1 MISIHRTPSTL
12 LALGLFALTACS
24 AADEP
29 SSQETSN
36 PQLLAA
42 VELEDG
48 MQITFRADDNGDIA
62 IDAAAE
68 KANLSQLESLDR
80 LVEAEQAG
88 LSPSALYELFAG
100 ERAPDPLLTAEA
112 RLDAARTSA
121 DADEVEEEAADAL
134 EGEDALAP
142 SPDADAD
149 DDTELRPLMSFGD
162 FEDTHCYKD
171 TWAGYHSTSDRCRGN
186 LTAGVSHTSSSRDK
200 EGTFA
205 IVDVI
210 SRDQLR
216 VWHRREVG
224 GSWVSSLDSNCL
236 GYHKC
241 ASTVLGSGARRQVM
255 TLVQSPGNTTYHIYS
270 AILEDD

>member
-1 MISIHRTPSTL
+1 MISIHHTPSTL

-29 SSQETSN
+29 GSQEASN

-80 LVEAEQAG
+80 LVEAEHAG
-88 LSPSALYELFAG
+88 LSPSELYELLAG

-112 RLDAARTSA
+112 RLDAARASA
-121 DADEVEEEAADAL
+121 DADEFGDEAAEPL
-134 EGEDALAP
+134 EGDDAPAA
-142 SPDADAD
+142 STDAE
-149 DDTELRPLMSFGD
+149 DDTDLRPLMSFAD
-162 FEDTHCYKD
+162 FETTHCYKD

-210 SRDQLR
+210 SSDQLR

-241 ASTVLGSGARRQVM
+241 ASTVLGSSARRQVM

-270 AILEDD
+270 AILEED